1 MSELCTCGLKHPG
14 MRLHQRGLSYNSVS
28 VHELQK
34 HFVAMKKKS
43 SQAYNKNRK
52 NSVARLTAELEAAN
66 EKLAAARSVLE
77 LDRDSPCEWYVVGG
91 CKVKNA
97 DGRGCNACRRREVLA
112 LLK

>member
-1 MSELCTCGLKHPG
+1 MSKPDWEKLKSKEWAIEWLYDNYAGFRYWRRPNG
-14 MRLHQRGLSYNSVS
+14 DWEYMLGEPIITEMLD
-28 VHELQK
+28 
-34 HFVAMKKKS
+34 
-43 SQAYNKNRK
+43 AYA
-52 NSVARLTAELEAAN
+52 SRLTAELEAAN